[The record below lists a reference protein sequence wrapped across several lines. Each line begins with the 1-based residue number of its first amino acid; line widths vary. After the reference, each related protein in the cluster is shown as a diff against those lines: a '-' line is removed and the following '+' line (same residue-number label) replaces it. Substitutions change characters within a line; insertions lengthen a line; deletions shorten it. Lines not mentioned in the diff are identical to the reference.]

1 MENQEQKRII
11 EVNGVKM
18 EIDLRN
24 AKVVENY
31 KVGDYVKVL
40 IKEYNSYKSYIG
52 NIIVFDNFEKTPT
65 IVIAYLKNEYSSST
79 IDCSAPVVLD
89 SINSA
94 ISPSKPVAMSFAKI
108 AISALVGFSAHSE
121 LKSPCRYPPQPSTV
135 NDSGV
140 PHSSI
145 PPVSFE
151 RNRQLP
157 TFDFCR

>member
-52 NIIVFDNFEKTPT
+52 NIIGFDNFEKTPT

-79 IDCSAPVVLD
+79 IDFVYY
-89 SINSA
+89 NST
-94 ISPSKPVAMSFAKI
+94 SVD
-108 AISALVGFSAHSE
+108 VE
-121 LKSPCRYPPQPSTV
+121 LTTLNEWDIPLEKSTILE
-135 NDSGV
+135 N
-140 PHSSI
+140 
-145 PPVSFE
+145 F
-151 RNRQLP
+151 NK
-157 TFDFCR
+157 

>member
-52 NIIVFDNFEKTPT
+52 NIIGFDNFEKTPT

-79 IDCSAPVVLD
+79 IDFVYY
-89 SINSA
+89 NSTSVDVELTTLNEWD
-94 ISPSKPVAMSFAKI
+94 IPLEKSTILENFNKEILKKEQ
-108 AISALVGFSAHSE
+108 E
-121 LKSPCRYPPQPSTV
+121 LKEMKKKADV
-135 NDSGV
+135 
-140 PHSSI
+140 
-145 PPVSFE
+145 FE
-151 RNRQLP
+151 RLFGKYFENK
-157 TFDFCR
+157 

>member
-52 NIIVFDNFEKTPT
+52 NIIGFDNFEKKPT

-79 IDCSAPVVLD
+79 IDFVYY
-89 SINSA
+89 NSTSVDVELTTLNEWD
-94 ISPSKPVAMSFAKI
+94 IPLEKSTILENFNKEILKKEQ
-108 AISALVGFSAHSE
+108 E
-121 LKSPCRYPPQPSTV
+121 LKEMKKKADV
-135 NDSGV
+135 
-140 PHSSI
+140 
-145 PPVSFE
+145 FE
-151 RNRQLP
+151 RLFGKYFENK
-157 TFDFCR
+157 

>member
-52 NIIVFDNFEKTPT
+52 NIIGFDNFEKTPT
-65 IVIAYLKNEYSSST
+65 IVISYLKNEYSSST
-79 IDCSAPVVLD
+79 IDFVYY
-89 SINSA
+89 NSTSVDVELTTLNEWD
-94 ISPSKPVAMSFAKI
+94 IPLKKSTILENFNKEILKKEQ
-108 AISALVGFSAHSE
+108 E
-121 LKSPCRYPPQPSTV
+121 LKEMKKKADV
-135 NDSGV
+135 
-140 PHSSI
+140 
-145 PPVSFE
+145 FE
-151 RNRQLP
+151 RLFGKYFENKLNK
-157 TFDFCR
+157 